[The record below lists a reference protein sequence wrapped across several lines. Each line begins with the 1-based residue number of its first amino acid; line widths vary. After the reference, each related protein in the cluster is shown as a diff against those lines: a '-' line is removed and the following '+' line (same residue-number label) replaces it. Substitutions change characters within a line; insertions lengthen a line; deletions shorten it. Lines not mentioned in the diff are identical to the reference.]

1 MATKVLNFEN
11 NRIAFDI
18 NADENVMVNATEMA
32 KIFEKDVFGFLRLD
46 STKAYIQAYC
56 QTADLRSE
64 NEFSPEGKLVKVVN
78 GGRNNGTWMERSVA
92 LKFAAW
98 LSPKFEVWVY
108 KTIDEILF
116 GEYIQVK
123 AKLKEAA
130 NRKLRIEK
138 LNNELSTDP
147 NADKRIQ
154 ELFQLEETEKKETK
168 SRFSQLGK
176 RIKEYKQMIIKFEE
190 EKK

>member
-1 MATKVLNFEN
+1 MKENYQIILN
-11 NRIAFDI
+11 
-18 NADENVMVNATEMA
+18 
-32 KIFEKDVFGFLRLD
+32 
-46 STKAYIQAYC
+46 
-56 QTADLRSE
+56 
-64 NEFSPEGKLVKVVN
+64 
-78 GGRNNGTWMERSVA
+78 
-92 LKFAAW
+92 
-98 LSPKFEVWVY
+98 

-138 LNNELSTDP
+138 LKNELSTAP

>member
-1 MATKVLNFEN
+1 MATKVLNFEKHQ
-11 NRIAFDI
+11 IAFDI
-18 NADENVMVNATEMA
+18 NADENVMVNATGMA
-32 KIFEKDVFGFLRLD
+32 KAFEKNVSDFLRLD
-46 STKAYIQAYC
+46 STKAYIEAYC
-56 QTADLRSE
+56 QTGISHSE
-64 NEFSPEGKLVKVVN
+64 NEFTPNGKLVKVIN

-98 LSPKFEVWVY
+98 LSPEFEVWVY

-138 LNNELSTDP
+138 LRKELAADP
-147 NADKRIQ
+147 SADSRVL
-154 ELFQLEETEKKETK
+154 ELLQLEDTEKKDSK
-168 SRFSQLGK
+168 QRYAHLGK
-176 RIKEYKQMIIKFEE
+176 QINEYKQMIIEFAEDMK
-190 EKK
+190 

>member
-18 NADENVMVNATEMA
+18 NAGENVMA

-92 LKFAAW
+92 LKFAA
-98 LSPKFEVWVY
+98 
-108 KTIDEILF
+108 
-116 GEYIQVK
+116 
-123 AKLKEAA
+123 
-130 NRKLRIEK
+130 
-138 LNNELSTDP
+138 
-147 NADKRIQ
+147 
-154 ELFQLEETEKKETK
+154 
-168 SRFSQLGK
+168 
-176 RIKEYKQMIIKFEE
+176 
-190 EKK
+190 